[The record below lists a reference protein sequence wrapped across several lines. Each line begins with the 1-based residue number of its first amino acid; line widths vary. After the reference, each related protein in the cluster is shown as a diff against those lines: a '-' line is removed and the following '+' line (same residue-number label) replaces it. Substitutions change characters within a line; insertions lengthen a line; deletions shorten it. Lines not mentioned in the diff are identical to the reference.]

1 MFNFFK
7 NILILIAIVSISS
20 AFSAS
25 TEKTPLKKYYD
36 QGYRIEKNK
45 LMQAYN
51 TPARVNVDGYRDLFV
66 EGSFIYWRP
75 QEKGLTIGVTSS
87 TDLATSPVEILN
99 LDTRHKS
106 GFKVGAGVHSTFDD
120 WSVLAQYTRFNQD
133 SKDSYERS
141 LAFTPDWL
149 TQAGNIAQAIWKLDF
164 NLFDLEISRSNFTG
178 KHLILSPLAGIS
190 GGWINQKYEISNVS
204 SISQSF
210 SDSWLIGPKAGIK
223 TLWQLRGDF
232 KFLGETSAALFYQD
246 FYKISYE
253 ERASSNNAFFERI
266 TMVKH
271 YLIPNLNLA
280 AGLSFGSYFYKDKWH
295 IDILGKYEFSYFWNQ
310 NQMRYLLNQLK
321 FTRFDAGSLMLHGI
335 TASLR
340 LDF

>member
-1 MFNFFK
+1 MFYFLK
-7 NILILIAIVSISS
+7 NILIWIALLSISS
-20 AFSAS
+20 AFSVS
-25 TEKTPLKKYYD
+25 NNKVTNQKYYD
-36 QGYRIEKNK
+36 QGYKIEKHH

-51 TPARVNVDGYRDLFV
+51 SPARTNVNGCTDLFA

-75 QEKGLTIGVTSS
+75 QQKGLTIGVTSS
-87 TDLATSPVEILN
+87 TDIAMRPVEILN
-99 LDTRHKS
+99 LETRAKP
-106 GFKVGAGVHSTFDD
+106 GFKVGVGAHSNFDD
-120 WSVLAQYTRFNQD
+120 WTFFAQYTRFIVD

-149 TQAGNIAQAIWKLDF
+149 TQDGNIVDAIWNLNL
-164 NLFDLEISRSNFTG
+164 NLFDVEISRQNFTG
-178 KHLILSPLAGIS
+178 KHLILTPLAAIS
-190 GGWINQKYEISNVS
+190 GGWLNQTYNISNVS
-204 SISQSF
+204 SIAKGL

-223 TLWQLRGDF
+223 SFWRLRGDF
-232 KFLGETSAALFYQD
+232 KFLGEIQAALFYQD
-246 FYKISYE
+246 FYNISYE
-253 ERASSNNAFFERI
+253 ERAASNNAFIERAV
-266 TMVKH
+266 MVRH
-271 YLIPNLNLA
+271 YLIPNLNLG
-280 AGLSFGSYFYKDKWH
+280 AGFAFGTYFFKNRLH

>member
-1 MFNFFK
+1 MFNFSK
-7 NILILIAIVSISS
+7 KILFLIAIVSVSS
-20 AFSAS
+20 VFGVP
-25 TEKTPLKKYYD
+25 TKKTPKKKYYD
-36 QGYRIEKNK
+36 QGYKIEKHTF
-45 LMQAYN
+45 MQAYN
-51 TPARVNVDGYRDLFV
+51 TPARVNVNGCRDLFV

-75 QEKGLTIGVTSS
+75 QEKGLTIGATSS
-87 TDLATSPVEILN
+87 SDLATQQVEILN

-106 GFKVGAGVHSTFDD
+106 GFKVGVGGHSNFDD
-120 WSVLAQYTRFNQD
+120 WSVLAQYTRFNRD

-149 TQAGNIAQAIWKLDF
+149 TQEGNIVEALWNLDF
-164 NLFDLEISRSNFTG
+164 NLFDLEISRPNFTG
-178 KHLILSPLAGIS
+178 KHLILSPLAGIT
-190 GGWINQKYEISNVS
+190 GGWINQRYEVSNVS
-204 SISQSF
+204 SIAKSF

-223 TLWQLRGDF
+223 SFWQLRGDF
-232 KFLGETSAALFYQD
+232 KFLGEIEAAIFYQD

-253 ERASSNNAFFERI
+253 ERSALNNAFFERA

-271 YLIPNLNLA
+271 YLIPNLNLG
-280 AGLSFGSYFYKDKWH
+280 AGLAFGSYFYKDKWH

-321 FTRFDAGSLMLHGI
+321 FTRFNAGSLMLQGI